1 MIGVCSLFNA
11 VSLGQMAWPRGARG
25 FFVRAVQG
33 NGQNL
38 GNILLEMVGDLSTGC
53 GIGSISSASCFELSR
68 ATRERGG

>member
-38 GNILLEMVGDLSTGC
+38 GNILLEMVGDLSTVC
-53 GIGSISSASCFELSR
+53 GGICPRFVGSGRSHRRVVLS
-68 ATRERGG
+68 